1 MKHRQH
7 GENMIRDIQVMHVDT
22 VQSIEQD
29 GFLCQYSTL
38 GLACRT
44 GGIDQQHGCCE
55 INMGVAAH
63 TTLRIICGRS
73 DISMITDLTAGHGF

>member
-7 GENMIRDIQVMHVDT
+7 GENMIRDIQVMHMDT
-22 VQSIEQD
+22 VQSIEQY
-29 GFLCQYSTL
+29 GFLCQYRTL

-55 INMGVAAH
+55 INMRIAGYTA
-63 TTLRIICGRS
+63 LRIICGRS
-73 DISMITDLTAGHGF
+73 DISMITNLTTGHGF